1 MEPLKVLVIT
11 YYWPPAGG
19 PGVQR
24 WLKFCTYLPENGI
37 EPTVYIPE
45 NPTYPIVDE
54 GLLQEVPKGIKVLK
68 HPIWE
73 PYGLG
78 KRLGK
83 KSTKTLSKGIIDE
96 NPSLLKK
103 LMLFIRG
110 NFFIP
115 DARKAWVKPS
125 VKYLKDHLKEQ
136 HYDIIITTGPPH
148 SVHLIGKQL
157 KEALNIPWLADFR
170 DPWTTIGYHKS
181 LRLLPW
187 NAKKHKHL
195 EATVLNTADQIL
207 VTSPST
213 KKEFETLTKQPIA
226 VITNGYDTSNKP
238 SKQLDLDRQFSISH
252 IGSLL
257 ARRNPESLWKLLG
270 EFCKADEAFKKDLKL
285 VFAGVVADEVKISLT
300 HHELSEHAEFKGYVD
315 HSEAIVLQHQS
326 QLLLLLEINAPET
339 RAILPGKLFEYM
351 MARRPI
357 LAIGPEGSDIKQL
370 VEESGSGAFF
380 NYKQLHED
388 YLGAYILNAYKSYKN
403 KSLAL
408 QNKSIE
414 QFDRKVLT
422 EQLATVLKSETLAR
436 HRPS

>member
-24 WLKFCTYLPENGI
+24 WLKFCTYLPENGV

-54 GLLQEVPKGIKVLK
+54 ALSKEVPKDIRVLK

-125 VKYLKDHLKEQ
+125 VNYLKDHLTEQ
-136 HYDIIITTGPPH
+136 HYDVIITTGPPH

-157 KEALNIPWLADFR
+157 KEDLAIPWLADFR

-187 NAKKHKHL
+187 NAKKHKNL
-195 EATVLNTADQIL
+195 EAAVLNTADQIL

-213 KKEFETLTKQPIA
+213 KKEFEGITQQPIA

-238 SKQLDLDRQFSISH
+238 LKQPELDTQFSISH

-257 ARRNPESLWKLLG
+257 AKRNPEPLWKLLG
-270 EFCKADEAFKKDLKL
+270 EFCKAHDTFKKDLKL
-285 VFAGVVADEVKISLT
+285 VFAGVVAEEVKSSLSQYGLL
-300 HHELSEHAEFKGYVD
+300 EQAEFKGYVD
-315 HSEAIVLQHQS
+315 HTEAIALQHQS

-357 LAIGPEGSDIKQL
+357 LAIGPKGSDIKAL

-380 NYKQLHED
+380 NYEQLHED
-388 YLGAYILNAYKSYKN
+388 YLGAYVLNAYQSYKN
-403 KSLAL
+403 KAL
-408 QNKSIE
+408 TLEKNAID